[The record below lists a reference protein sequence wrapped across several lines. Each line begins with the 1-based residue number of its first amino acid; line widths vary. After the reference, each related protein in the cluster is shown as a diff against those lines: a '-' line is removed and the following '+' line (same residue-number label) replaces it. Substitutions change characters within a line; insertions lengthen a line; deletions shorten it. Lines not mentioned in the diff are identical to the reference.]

1 MRTVTRIAVVATGA
15 AILAVA
21 FATAAAQGGLAE
33 SAVSTARQPSQRSL
47 RAVGPAVDLAAV
59 VQPAG
64 VRRNGAPE
72 AAGFRPAGGRAE
84 TVQLAATPEQR
95 RYRALDTVSS
105 CLAAETSVRPDGAP
119 DGGREPPGS
128 ACSRLRDLALPDGL
142 AIPIDAN
149 VRRAEPAPVVIRFD
163 SIVVNI
169 NFGG

>member
-33 SAVSTARQPSQRSL
+33 SAVSTASQPSQRPP
-47 RAVGPAVDLAAV
+47 RAVGPAVDLAAAAL
-59 VQPAG
+59 PAG

-84 TVQLAATPEQR
+84 KVQLAATPEQR
-95 RYRALDTVSS
+95 RYRALDAVSS
-105 CLAAETSVRPDGAP
+105 CLAAETTVRP

-128 ACSRLRDLALPDGL
+128 ACSRLRELALPDGL
-142 AIPIDAN
+142 AIPLDAN
-149 VRRAEPAPVVIRFD
+149 VRRAEPASVVIRFD

-169 NFGG
+169 KFGG